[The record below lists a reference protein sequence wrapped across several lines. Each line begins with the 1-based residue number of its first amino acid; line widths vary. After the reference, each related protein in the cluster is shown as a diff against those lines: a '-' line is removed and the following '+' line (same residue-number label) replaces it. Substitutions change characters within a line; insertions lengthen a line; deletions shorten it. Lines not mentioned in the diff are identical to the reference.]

1 MNSRSLNKH
10 ILILGTSPGAKNK
23 DIHGAK
29 LPTFKQVL
37 LCYLANMENLRNQ
50 DTSRIQKLRHKVVD
64 IVVKNIIPHY
74 HTAGIQ
80 MKANKTMKDDVI
92 KLHNEY
98 MTIKKSMRQNK
109 ILQFQE
115 KIKKIMPFWKKDA
128 LSTMELTAKKPRLNN
143 VEKMLL
149 WKILTFKKHDE

>member
-1 MNSRSLNKH
+1 
-10 ILILGTSPGAKNK
+10 
-23 DIHGAK
+23 
-29 LPTFKQVL
+29 
-37 LCYLANMENLRNQ
+37 
-50 DTSRIQKLRHKVVD
+50 
-64 IVVKNIIPHY
+64 
-74 HTAGIQ
+74 

-115 KIKKIMPFWKKDA
+115 KKTMPFWKKDA

-143 VEKMLL
+143 VEKRLL
-149 WKILTFKKHDE
+149 WKILTFF